1 MICAYTASEQL
12 SEVNLPTKKAKS
24 TLFNYLLLC
33 YHVKHIHMM
42 GEFLQMEKV
51 LVQIKNELNKRNE
64 ILLVHM
70 NVQEKA
76 ECNASVELWI
86 MDHPN

>member
-1 MICAYTASEQL
+1 
-12 SEVNLPTKKAKS
+12 
-24 TLFNYLLLC
+24 
-33 YHVKHIHMM
+33 MM

-76 ECNASVELWI
+76 ERNASVELWI